1 MERTISIMTGKGS
14 LNHNDR
20 KFYAENVDR
29 NRTPDN
35 VVYCNENIRTVYHK
49 LFDEAVKNYNA
60 KQTRSDRV
68 IKNYYKKI
76 STESKQEKP
85 FTEIIIQIGDKDD
98 TGVGTENGLLAKKI
112 LDEYMKAFRDRN
124 PYLYVFSAH
133 LHLDE
138 ATPHLH
144 IDFVPFTTG
153 SKRGLETRV
162 SLKGALEQQGFVGAG
177 RSNTELNQWRE
188 SEKEVLANIMLEH
201 GIKWKQKGTHEKHR
215 SVSAF
220 KRDKLAEEIENL
232 QGQKTDIIHK
242 MSVYKGA
249 EKYAMATAQKL
260 TNNADLEITEPTP
273 LMTAKSYK
281 AKVVEPFVSKLIGII
296 KDLARRCYR
305 AEKFAAQ
312 ATEEISKLQAEKEHH
327 KSRAWDLNME
337 NSKLKVKVEEYDKV
351 KSFLG
356 IDKVKEILK
365 AISKPKKRNRDME
378 R

>member
-1 MERTISIMTGKGS
+1 
-14 LNHNDR
+14 
-20 KFYAENVDR
+20 
-29 NRTPDN
+29 
-35 VVYCNENIRTVYHK
+35 
-49 LFDEAVKNYNA
+49 
-60 KQTRSDRV
+60 
-68 IKNYYKKI
+68 
-76 STESKQEKP
+76 
-85 FTEIIIQIGDKDD
+85 
-98 TGVGTENGLLAKKI
+98 
-112 LDEYMKAFRDRN
+112 
-124 PYLYVFSAH
+124 
-133 LHLDE
+133 
-138 ATPHLH
+138 
-144 IDFVPFTTG
+144 
-153 SKRGLETRV
+153 
-162 SLKGALEQQGFVGAG
+162 
-177 RSNTELNQWRE
+177 
-188 SEKEVLANIMLEH
+188 
-201 GIKWKQKGTHEKHR
+201 
-215 SVSAF
+215 
-220 KRDKLAEEIENL
+220 
-232 QGQKTDIIHK
+232 

-260 TNNADLEITEPTP
+260 TNNADLEITEATP

-337 NSKLKVKVEEYDKV
+337 NSKLKVKVAEYDKV